1 MSAKADKAAAAKQSD
16 RSWAT
21 YLGLLKPYRWQIA
34 LGALLG
40 VIATVT
46 GLWAPR
52 IMENVIE
59 RLATGTSFRG
69 DIILFAVLTFIGLV
83 TLLAQWL
90 MLSRAGEHAVY
101 DVRRNITHRLLFGR
115 VSDVLSRPTAD
126 LISRAT
132 SDAPLIS
139 LSVASGFISF
149 VTAIAGIIGTLIFMG
164 IIDPLLLGVTL
175 GALVVLSVFMGLVMP
190 IAGRERAKSQD
201 AVGIMSN
208 ELDSSVGSLRTI
220 KALRA
225 EQSRSE
231 AVLTAAQD
239 ARKHGVRS
247 AIIEVLGYELG
258 LGGMQI
264 ISVVVLGVGAYR
276 VSQGYLSIAA
286 LVAFFMYTTNFTFPL
301 LEVADGFSTIQTGL
315 AASKRISEIEDIQL
329 EEPDDDKT
337 SLVMGDKTSPVIAD
351 SIRDL
356 TTPILEFENVSAQYS
371 PTGTEVVS
379 GLNLAIPR
387 TGHLAIVGPPGA
399 GKTSAFSLAMRFIN
413 PTTGSIK
420 LDGAPYEQLPYA
432 AVRERF
438 AYVDEDP
445 TIVPGTIRDNLAI
458 ARPGISEKEMWT
470 VLDAIHSGDAIRELP
485 DGLDTKLVTATT
497 STGTLQ
503 RLAIARALLQQADI
517 TLFDEVTTQADYRT
531 ADAIHEAIAELAQQR
546 AVITITDDEDLL
558 QQADQ
563 VVLLE
568 NGHVR
573 AIGTHQEL
581 AASDPL
587 YREQIGLT
595 KIDAVNSHTK

>member
-1 MSAKADKAAAAKQSD
+1 VRKTAQGD

-21 YLGLLKPYRWQIA
+21 YLSLLKPYRWQII

-59 RLATGTSFRG
+59 RLSTGASFRG
-69 DIILFAVLTFIGLV
+69 DIILFAVLTVIGLI

-101 DVRRNITHRLLFGR
+101 DVRRAITHRLLFGR

-164 IIDPLLLGVTL
+164 VIDPLLLGITL
-175 GALVVLSVFMGLVMP
+175 GALVVLGIFMGLLMP
-190 IAGRERAKSQD
+190 VAGRERAKSQD

-225 EQSRSE
+225 EQTRSE
-231 AVLTAAQD
+231 AVLTAAMD
-239 ARKHGVRS
+239 ARRHGVRS

-264 ISVVVLGVGAYR
+264 ISVIVLGIGAYR

-329 EEPDDDKT
+329 EEPANFTELSSANQGARAGHGSAITITDRLPANRHT
-337 SLVMGDKTSPVIAD
+337 N
-351 SIRDL
+351 
-356 TTPILEFENVSAQYS
+356 PILEFDNVSAQYS
-371 PTGTEVVS
+371 RTGTEVIS
-379 GLNLAIPR
+379 GLNLQIPR
-387 TGHLAIVGPPGA
+387 TGHLAIVGPPGS
-399 GKTSAFSLAMRFIN
+399 GKTTAFSLALRFIN
-413 PTTGSIK
+413 PTAGSIT
-420 LDGAPYEQLPYA
+420 LDGVPYEQLPYA

-458 ARPGISEKEMWT
+458 ARPGLSEQDMWP
-470 VLDAIHSGDAIRELP
+470 VLDAIHSGDTIRELP
-485 DGLDTKLVTATT
+485 DGLDTKLVAATT

-531 ADAIHEAIAELAQQR
+531 ADAIHEAIAGLAQHR
-546 AVITITDDEDLL
+546 AVITITDDADLL
-558 QQADQ
+558 TQADQ

-573 AIGTHQEL
+573 AIGTHQDL
-581 AASDPL
+581 AARDPL
-587 YREQIGLT
+587 YREQIGMDT
-595 KIDAVNSHTK
+595 SDAD

>member
-1 MSAKADKAAAAKQSD
+1 MRKTAQGD

-21 YLGLLKPYRWQIA
+21 YLSLLKPYRWQII

-59 RLATGTSFRG
+59 RLSTGASFRG
-69 DIILFAVLTFIGLV
+69 DIILFAVLTVIGLI

-101 DVRRNITHRLLFGR
+101 DVRRAITHRLLFGR

-164 IIDPLLLGVTL
+164 VIDPLLLGITL
-175 GALVVLSVFMGLVMP
+175 GALVVLGIFMGLLMP
-190 IAGRERAKSQD
+190 VAGRERAKSQD

-225 EQSRSE
+225 EQTRSE
-231 AVLTAAQD
+231 AVLTAAMD
-239 ARKHGVRS
+239 ARRHGVRS

-264 ISVVVLGVGAYR
+264 ISVIVLGIGAYR

-329 EEPDDDKT
+329 EEPANFTELSSANQGARAGHGSAITITDRLPANRHT
-337 SLVMGDKTSPVIAD
+337 N
-351 SIRDL
+351 
-356 TTPILEFENVSAQYS
+356 PILEFDNVSAQYS
-371 PTGTEVVS
+371 RTGTEVIS
-379 GLNLAIPR
+379 GLNLQIPR
-387 TGHLAIVGPPGA
+387 TGHLAIVGPPGS
-399 GKTSAFSLAMRFIN
+399 GKTTAFSLALRFIN
-413 PTTGSIK
+413 PTAGSIT
-420 LDGAPYEQLPYA
+420 LDGVPYEQLPYA

-458 ARPGISEKEMWT
+458 ARPGLSEQDMWP
-470 VLDAIHSGDAIRELP
+470 VLDAIHSGDTIRELP
-485 DGLDTKLVTATT
+485 DGLDTKLVAATT

-531 ADAIHEAIAELAQQR
+531 ADAIHEAIAGLAQHR
-546 AVITITDDEDLL
+546 AVITITDDADLL
-558 QQADQ
+558 TQADQ

-573 AIGTHQEL
+573 AIGTHQDL
-581 AASDPL
+581 AARDPL
-587 YREQIGLT
+587 YREQIGMDT
-595 KIDAVNSHTK
+595 SDAD